1 MRNKGGT
8 LAVFLDLEKA
18 FDLMWRDG
26 LLLKLEKLGV
36 RGKILK
42 WIHSFLN
49 NREAMVRVGST
60 LSDPVLLENGT
71 PQGSVLSPLLFIV
84 MMSDI
89 PCQEI
94 HGIRTSIFA
103 DDVAIWISG
112 KDPHTMRNCLQTRL
126 NEIQTFFLNW
136 GFKLSTEKSVAV
148 CFTKYNEFRTNSV
161 PICMDD
167 KKIS

>member
-1 MRNKGGT
+1 MWNKGGT

-18 FDLMWRDG
+18 FDLMWREG

-84 MMSDI
+84 MMGDI
-89 PCQEI
+89 PCQET

-103 DDVAIWISG
+103 DDAY
-112 KDPHTMRNCLQTRL
+112 RL
-126 NEIQTFFLNW
+126 
-136 GFKLSTEKSVAV
+136 
-148 CFTKYNEFRTNSV
+148 
-161 PICMDD
+161 D
-167 KKIS
+167 